1 MKQIL
6 IILFISTLLPA
17 RLQAQRAYKEG
28 TKIIFDLTVAAG
40 MPAGAVTNVKK
51 YTGTFTPRQDELGPN
66 NDESSSINATVYH
79 KLEIAPRDVNTSGN
93 LDDTGALTMPWV
105 DAFNT
110 CKSLTYDGGGWRLP
124 TQRELMLMFMFLPA
138 FNTFLNDGS
147 IYNGTPFA
155 DVNYWSSTEYRNDKL
170 RSWFVNFS
178 RGNTNSVIKTDYNMQ
193 RVRCVREV
201 MVTP

>member
-79 KLEIAPRDVNTSGN
+79 L
-93 LDDTGALTMPWV
+93 
-105 DAFNT
+105 
-110 CKSLTYDGGGWRLP
+110 SL
-124 TQRELMLMFMFLPA
+124 
-138 FNTFLNDGS
+138 
-147 IYNGTPFA
+147 IH
-155 DVNYWSSTEYRNDKL
+155 
-170 RSWFVNFS
+170 
-178 RGNTNSVIKTDYNMQ
+178 I
-193 RVRCVREV
+193 
-201 MVTP
+201 

>member
-79 KLEIAPRDVNTSGN
+79 KLEIAPRDVNTLGN
-93 LDDTGALTMPWV
+93 LDNTGTLTMPWV

-147 IYNGTPFA
+147 IYNGTPLLM
-155 DVNYWSSTEYRNDKL
+155 STIGAR
-170 RSWFVNFS
+170 RSTVTINLGHGLS
-178 RGNTNSVIKTDYNMQ
+178 TSP
-193 RVRCVREV
+193 E
-201 MVTP
+201 VTPIRSSRRTIICSG